1 MEDIKSIVGQNLNA
15 IRKERNL
22 TLQDLSNLT
31 GVSKSMLGEIE
42 RGVTN
47 PTVTVLWKIANG
59 IKVAFGTL
67 VKEKKPP
74 VSVIYNKSLNPI
86 LGTELYNSYTLFEY
100 DDEKNFEIYLNEY
113 DPGSIH
119 ESESHYKGV
128 EEYTLI
134 ASGSLKVRIK
144 DDIYELSQGDS
155 IKFEA
160 DHPHAYINESNEPAK
175 VFMILYYNK

>member
-1 MEDIKSIVGQNLNA
+1 MEDIKYIVGQNLNA

-22 TLQDLSNLT
+22 TLQDLSDLT

-47 PTVTVLWKIANG
+47 PTITVLWKIANG
-59 IKVAFGTL
+59 LKVAFGVL

-86 LGTELYNSYTLFEY
+86 VDTNFYSASTLFEY

-113 DPGSIH
+113 KPGSVH
-119 ESESHYKGV
+119 ESEPHYKGV
-128 EEYTLI
+128 EEYSLV

-144 DDIYELSQGDS
+144 DDVYELSQGDS

-160 DHPHAYINESNEPAK
+160 DHPHAYINESSEPAK